1 MLKSPTLANL
11 ILQKKK
17 KKKTKLKIPFR
28 GNSGLFCGFDLN
40 LSN

>member
-11 ILQKKK
+11 ILQKK